1 MYVLFQ
7 DSYKACEDD
16 PVLVADLVDQHYW
29 LGKGKVAGRM
39 GEMFD
44 SFKPILEQGIKRDP
58 EIDQRTLYNELANAC
73 YHSFLVISQVVPK
86 LSELF
91 DEAEV
96 AGLLGPNLVEVLFT
110 YMHLGR
116 SEARN
121 ADVSTIKAGVY
132 SWPAEIEWDPPTP
145 LVRTAGGHKHPVCS
159 KLLSPPNFTK
169 REMREVQTGKIIL
182 MSDDLPR
189 FLWAGCVRQVGRGQT
204 FTGFL
209 RGELLIAG
217 YCAIHISPGAAK
229 GDARSTRGG
238 NAALHDIA
246 FVTIEAIAYIA
257 VLVHF
262 ALSDQINFSV
272 GNAADGHFPYNNF
285 YRAIIDMTKRML
297 AEDREVLLEW
307 WNQRIFPGARG
318 SLKPRATQRKTVVDE
333 MEEELAAER
342 AALGTPPSE
351 HDGLSPER
359 EGSQAAEQPSADNS
373 SVLHVPEVSS
383 GETRRAATAEGV

>member
-1 MYVLFQ
+1 MCPLTTHINT
-7 DSYKACEDD
+7 
-16 PVLVADLVDQHYW
+16 L
-29 LGKGKVAGRM
+29 
-39 GEMFD
+39 
-44 SFKPILEQGIKRDP
+44 QGYR
-58 EIDQRTLYNELANAC
+58 
-73 YHSFLVISQVVPK
+73 
-86 LSELF
+86 
-91 DEAEV
+91 
-96 AGLLGPNLVEVLFT
+96 
-110 YMHLGR
+110 
-116 SEARN
+116 
-121 ADVSTIKAGVY
+121 
-132 SWPAEIEWDPPTP
+132 
-145 LVRTAGGHKHPVCS
+145 
-159 KLLSPPNFTK
+159 
-169 REMREVQTGKIIL
+169 
-182 MSDDLPR
+182 
-189 FLWAGCVRQVGRGQT
+189 
-204 FTGFL
+204 
-209 RGELLIAG
+209 
-217 YCAIHISPGAAK
+217 AIHISPGAAK

-257 VLVHF
+257 VLVSLAIHYMAMEAADNYRDMEVHF

-307 WNQRIFPGARG
+307 WNQCVTKFDLPARMHLLLVTRRIFPGARG
-318 SLKPRATQRKTVVDE
+318 SLKPRATQCKTVVDE